1 MFNFFNEIKS
11 SLKKVEKLDNFH
23 LINISNRMLYVEGH
37 RGLLTLTKELVSFKI
52 RGGVIMVE
60 GDGLYLLEL
69 TENTIKIS
77 GNIKKM
83 ESV

>member
-1 MFNFFNEIKS
+1 MFNFFNEVKS

-37 RGLLTLTKELVSFKI
+37 RGLLTLTKDIISFKV
-52 RGGVIMVE
+52 RGGVVMVE
-60 GDGLYLLEL
+60 GSGLYLLEL

-77 GNIKKM
+77 GDIKKV

>member
-1 MFNFFNEIKS
+1 M
-11 SLKKVEKLDNFH
+11 
-23 LINISNRMLYVEGH
+23 
-37 RGLLTLTKELVSFKI
+37 TKELVSFKI

>member
-1 MFNFFNEIKS
+1 MFNFFNEVKS

-37 RGLLTLTKELVSFKI
+37 RGLLTLTKDIISFKV
-52 RGGVIMVE
+52 RGGVVMVE
-60 GDGLYLLEL
+60 GSGLYLLEL

-77 GNIKKM
+77 GDIRKV

>member
-77 GNIKKM
+77 GTIKKM

>member
-1 MFNFFNEIKS
+1 MFNFFNEVKA
-11 SLKKVEKLDNFH
+11 SLKEVEKLDNFH

-37 RGLLTLTKELVSFKI
+37 RGLLTLTKDIISFKV
-52 RGGVIMVE
+52 RGGVVMVE
-60 GDGLYLLEL
+60 GSGLYLLEL

-77 GNIKKM
+77 GDIKKV